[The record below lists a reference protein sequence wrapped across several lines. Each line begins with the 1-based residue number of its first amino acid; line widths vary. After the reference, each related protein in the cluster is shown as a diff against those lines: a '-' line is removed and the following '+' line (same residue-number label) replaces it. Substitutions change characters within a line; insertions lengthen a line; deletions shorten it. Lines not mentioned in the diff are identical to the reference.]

1 MEHVKE
7 TQASNPETL
16 CPGDLLKVGSGRVE
30 QWPRDTEWCWGT
42 PPPNPVWPLPEAWA
56 YGQGAWIPNR
66 AAGSGHRPQAPDS
79 ERHGPWRLEQLLSAC
94 ASHLE
99 RKSLVGWKVKSKEKT
114 KIHEPMITPEELK
127 HGNPH
132 LSPVGQL

>member
-1 MEHVKE
+1 MGLGDPPKSNL
-7 TQASNPETL
+7 ASA
-16 CPGDLLKVGSGRVE
+16 G
-30 QWPRDTEWCWGT
+30 
-42 PPPNPVWPLPEAWA
+42 EAWA
-56 YGQGAWIPNR
+56 SHGQRAWIPNR
-66 AAGSGHRPQAPDS
+66 VAGSGHRPDS
-79 ERHGPWRLEQLLSAC
+79 QRHGPWRLEQLLSAC

-114 KIHEPMITPEELK
+114 KIHEPIITPEELK